1 MTEPCGSLADELA
14 ISDVEHDAL
23 VTTLAFF
30 FAQGEWQSGRTI
42 TYRTEDGQVGATLV
56 YGRDGDLADV
66 ERGPGLTD
74 EMLNELRERLVLASH
89 SETVVWRDV
98 FFNVRPVEGFWR
110 NRDDWQI
117 VPAPPQAPRPDLLL
131 GDHPFI
137 VEIRLPRYP
146 DQAMLTATTQDR
158 RAWELLLIL
167 NLVALGRVS
176 RIGPRHHGHVW
187 AFVGDELPPDTRYVQ
202 PGYSIPDWIY
212 QSEDFTP
219 TDDMDPLREVPD
231 DEYRSRRG
239 VGPGD
244 VFEIPDILRPLLN
257 HYHLVGPETRDRSFA
272 PATGTSDLRLP
283 GRCPSPWATS
293 QLSSRSRPSCRR
305 ERPTFV

>member
-1 MTEPCGSLADELA
+1 
-14 ISDVEHDAL
+14 
-23 VTTLAFF
+23 
-30 FAQGEWQSGRTI
+30 
-42 TYRTEDGQVGATLV
+42 
-56 YGRDGDLADV
+56 
-66 ERGPGLTD
+66 
-74 EMLNELRERLVLASH
+74 
-89 SETVVWRDV
+89 
-98 FFNVRPVEGFWR
+98 
-110 NRDDWQI
+110 
-117 VPAPPQAPRPDLLL
+117 L

-146 DQAMLTATTQDR
+146 DQEMLTATTQDR

-257 HYHLVGPETRDRSFA
+257 HYHLVGPETRDRFLRACYWYERSEAAWSMSVSLGYIAAVKSIETLMPPGETDLCPTCGLNRA
-272 PATGTSDLRLP
+272 PGVTRRFRDFLERYAPTTPEEDRRTIYKLRSALVHEGDPLDIDVPRPWGVLIPRDIEQQDTYASARAAAREAIVTSLLDQDTDTA
-283 GRCPSPWATS
+283 SN
-293 QLSSRSRPSCRR
+293 
-305 ERPTFV
+305 